1 MPFVLILAGVVLII
15 SAVRNTQQQLFYLLA
30 LDFTGPNNFI
40 FWFLSILVIGALGYI
55 PKAKPLSDGFLI
67 LVILVLFLKK
77 GQSGRG
83 GGFFEQFQRQ
93 ISSTTT
99 ATPKISTGQN
109 GQSFIGGSSSIINI
123 GGSSGSVSIGNG
135 GISFPSGIGGSFPG
149 GLGFPGGGGDPNN
162 PFQCDPLFD
171 IFCTPSVPSL
181 MG

>member
-15 SAVRNTQQQLFYLLA
+15 SAVRNTQQSLFYLLA

-77 GQSGRG
+77 GKSGVG

-93 ISSTTT
+93 ISLTTSARPQVSATGTSGGSTSISTVGGPIFSGGGIT
-99 ATPKISTGQN
+99 INPTGFGGAGVPGSIRAGNSIFDPNSHQGCDPFFDPLCVLATPGA
-109 GQSFIGGSSSIINI
+109 GYGG
-123 GGSSGSVSIGNG
+123 
-135 GISFPSGIGGSFPG
+135 
-149 GLGFPGGGGDPNN
+149 
-162 PFQCDPLFD
+162 
-171 IFCTPSVPSL
+171 
-181 MG
+181 